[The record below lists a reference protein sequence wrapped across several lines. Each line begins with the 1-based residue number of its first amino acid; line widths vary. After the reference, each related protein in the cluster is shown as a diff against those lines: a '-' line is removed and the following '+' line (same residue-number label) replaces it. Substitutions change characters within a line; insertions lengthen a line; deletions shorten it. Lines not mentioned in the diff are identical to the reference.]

1 MYIIYIYIYTIYI
14 IHIYTY
20 TLDIASDA
28 NVHGA
33 CSSGGAQRRRRR
45 RGGGGGTSLGQGGAG
60 GIASVCGLL
69 AVTDAPA
76 RTWDMGHGTP
86 HETWGYDGDMIGICL
101 GYDCDSNLGCYGI
114 SDNYC
119 GILIVGVVP
128 ETHGKRKQHGLT
140 LHFPD
145 FEN

>member
-1 MYIIYIYIYTIYI
+1 MYIIYIYYTIYI

-60 GIASVCGLL
+60 GIARVCGLL

-76 RTWDMGHGTP
+76 RTWDMGHHTK
-86 HETWGYDGDMIGICL
+86 HGDMMG
-101 GYDCDSNLGCYGI
+101 
-114 SDNYC
+114 
-119 GILIVGVVP
+119 
-128 ETHGKRKQHGLT
+128 T
-140 LHFPD
+140 
-145 FEN
+145 